1 MQVSDAFEKFAEE
14 FREHPEILDSA
25 LIGLGKILKILAS
38 LNESGVLDALSE
50 ALSNKEILDN
60 LKNASKNSLTNLIL
74 LLNVFGAIDSTKFKT
89 YSSKLPKAIKES
101 LEEFEKEHKG
111 IGILGILSLAKKE
124 EFASLIRA
132 LEVFLKNMK

>member
-25 LIGLGKILKILAS
+25 LIGLGKILKIIAS
-38 LNESGVLDALSE
+38 LNESGVLDALNE

-89 YSSKLPKAIKES
+89 YSSKLPKAIQES

-111 IGILGILSLAKKE
+111 IGIFGILSLAKKE
-124 EFASLIRA
+124 EFASFIKA